1 MEKKIYRA
9 KAVCERTGLHYSTL
23 YAKMLINE
31 FPRPIKLG
39 RRAVGW
45 RSEDIEEW
53 LRKMQL
59 DE

>member
-1 MEKKIYRA
+1 MERKIYRA
-9 KAVCERTGLHYSTL
+9 KAVCERTGLPYSTL